1 MKDLQNKIWSKA
13 IQENLEAQMEILN
26 SVRSLRLIEET
37 EKMNQQIIKAR
48 EEIKNLSVEE
58 LAEILVAFENK
69 TDEQERI
76 IKNLKESLQSLEKI
90 RDIII
95 SEYGLEEY

>member
-1 MKDLQNKIWSKA
+1 MKDLQNEIWSKV
-13 IQENLEAQMEILN
+13 IQERFEKQTEMLTTLN
-26 SVRSLRLIEET
+26 KIRLVEET
-37 EKMNQQIIKAR
+37 EKINKQIIKAR
-48 EEIKNLSVEE
+48 EEIKKLSTEQ

-69 TDEQERI
+69 TDEQEKI
-76 IKNLKESLQSLEKI
+76 IKNLEESLQSLEKI